1 MKFSWKVFF
10 STVIVT
16 LVSFSIG
23 GYILISAL
31 FSTSLEREVTAAY
44 QENSVLYSSLGHS
57 IATLPHNGALSDG
70 AMKKL
75 AASLQITTANGVL
88 PFQISGETFMPLF
101 SNRADFVK
109 TELPRGLSPNTRG
122 YTTIREN
129 ESYTLAVCSPLNE
142 NGQVFYLE
150 TFRDITPL
158 YIAKEEQ
165 FLIFRRILLLLAL
178 VISVLIFSIAL
189 WLTHPLKVLS
199 VATKR
204 IAQGDLHSR
213 LKIAGTDEV
222 AMLTKDFNLMTE
234 KLEQTVLEL
243 KDAARRQEDF
253 VAGFAHE
260 LKTPLTSIIG
270 YADMLRSHKLDEE
283 KSFMS
288 ANYIYTEGKRLETM
302 AFRLLD
308 IIVTKRD
315 EAQFQKVSAESIFLY
330 LQDMFRSG
338 GQQLVYQFE
347 KGTVWAETDL
357 IKTVLINLID
367 NACKASE
374 ADGRIEIGGC
384 RTEEGYRFEIRDHG
398 VGIPEEEQKNVV
410 KAFYMV
416 DKSRARSKNGAG
428 LGLALCAEI
437 LRLHNSRLEIESEP
451 GKGTRVGFVLPNP
464 ERGGAYEANK
474 G

>member
-101 SNRADFVK
+101 SNRTDFVK

-129 ESYTLAVCSPLNE
+129 ESYTLAVCSPLTE

-270 YADMLRSHKLDEE
+270 YADMLRSKRMNEE
-283 KSFMS
+283 QRFEA
-288 ANYIYTEGKRLETM
+288 ANFIFSEGKRLESLSFKLLELIVLKKQDFILRKVSASVLFEAVETVIRPVFQEKEIICSFSVEE
-302 AFRLLD
+302 AVLEVEPDLIQTVCLNLLD
-308 IIVTKRD
+308 NARKAVGVGGMIIVTGKND
-315 EAQFQKVSAESIFLY
+315 GIEYQVS
-330 LQDMFRSG
+330 
-338 GQQLVYQFE
+338 
-347 KGTVWAETDL
+347 
-357 IKTVLINLID
+357 
-367 NACKASE
+367 
-374 ADGRIEIGGC
+374 
-384 RTEEGYRFEIRDHG
+384 IRDNG
-398 VGIPEEEQKNVV
+398 QGIPPQELARITE
-410 KAFYMV
+410 AFYMV
-416 DKSRARSKNGAG
+416 DKSRARAQGGAG
-428 LGLALCAEI
+428 LGLSLCAEI
-437 LRLHNSRLEIESEP
+437 MALHGGTLSFDSEE
-451 GKGTRVGFVLPNP
+451 GVGTTATITLKGGEAVC
-464 ERGGAYEANK
+464 GG
-474 G
+474 